1 MIRQMEYKSTQ
12 YKCKEDLNLNS
23 VKEFYEDKFEQLHP
37 LVQKNLK
44 FINLKKNTWYDIRE
58 YITFYGYRFN
68 GKIDKINIDSEFLFS
83 VSESSRQLYMWYL
96 FYRPAE
102 CREQQISSVLKD

>member
-37 LVQKNLK
+37 LIKENLK
-44 FINLKKNTWYDIRE
+44 FINLKKKIHGMIYENISLSMDIDLMAKLIKLILSQNFCSQIRTSQDI
-58 YITFYGYRFN
+58 YICGIGFIVQPN
-68 GKIDKINIDSEFLFS
+68 GETTRLIVF
-83 VSESSRQLYMWYL
+83 
-96 FYRPAE
+96 
-102 CREQQISSVLKD
+102 